1 MQLKLNSP
9 IYVGLLLFCLITIT
23 GVSSA
28 EKLDVSFVSQYNDLY
43 SDNSIS
49 NALVTQEQDFSS
61 HYGGSVYNVAVAGNY
76 AYVGQGQ
83 DMLVIDITDSSNP
96 SRVGRVTTPALV
108 NSVAV
113 SGNYAYVAN
122 GENGL
127 VIVDIANKTMPTI
140 KGNYSTDSANGVAV
154 SGNYAYVADGYNGL
168 QVVDVSNPDA
178 PSIEETCN
186 TAGYSSSVI
195 LSGNYAYVADGADG
209 LVVID
214 ITNPAN
220 PTIEATCDTSGRA
233 LDIAISGNYTYIA
246 DNSTGLVVINIT
258 EPASPTITGSV
269 NISTT
274 AIGVALSGNY
284 AYIVDGSA
292 SHLVVV
298 DITNKTSPTS
308 VEVYDDTEGYAY
320 DVAVSGNYAYT
331 AFGRSGLAIV
341 NITNPTSTST
351 AGQYDA
357 SGFASGV
364 AVSGNYAYLAYGYMG
379 LTIVDVS
386 NKESPT
392 LAGSYITTGYARDV
406 AVAGDYAYIADDTY
420 GLVIVDVADKESPT
434 PIGHYDTSGRS
445 WGVTVID
452 NYAYIADG
460 ANGFVIVNVA
470 NPNSPTLVGNCDT
483 PGNAETVAI
492 AGDYAYVADYESG
505 LTIIDISHPATP
517 TVVYTYDT
525 TGLAYGIS
533 VVNNCAY
540 IADGTNGLV
549 ILNVTNPASPTSMG
563 SYDTY
568 GAQNIVVSGNY
579 AYIAD
584 DGNGLVIIDISN
596 PESPVFED
604 SYNTAGLGYG
614 VAISG
619 SYVYVADFGNGLVI
633 LHVDTVPDTT
643 APASV
648 IGLNE
653 VSVGSSWINWAWTNP
668 TDEDFNHTTVY
679 IDGIFV
685 ENTSTGYY
693 NLTGLDEGTAHTIS
707 TKTVDTSGNI
717 NSTWANDSA
726 STTSPTDIIPPASI
740 TNLGEAD
747 VDSDWI
753 RWTWTNPADVDFS
766 HVMVYLNGTF
776 IANTTDSS
784 ISYYNATGLSEG
796 ATYTIGIQT
805 VDSSGNINSTT
816 VSDSAITRN
825 YPVVSGVS
833 GTNITKTSITLTWAA
848 SDDTTTV
855 QISRN
860 DVVIGN
866 VTGTTSYVDGSLTS
880 GTTYRYTLVPYNQD
894 GLEGE
899 AVSVSL
905 RTSSSSS
912 GGSSG
917 GSSSSGG
924 SGGAA
929 SVEDFANVATKD
941 VAKAYLRINTT
952 ATYQF
957 TKEGNP
963 IQSISLYSLK
973 NSGEIVSTVEVL
985 NNRSKLVNST
995 PEGNI
1000 YQYVNM
1006 WVGKAGFAT
1015 ASSIK
1020 DSHVKFKVNAS
1031 WIQQMGVSP
1040 SDVKLQRYNGNVW
1053 QVLPTTIVSNTTDYV
1068 VFESQ
1073 TPGFSPFA
1081 ITAEKVAL
1089 TASNGDVQSS
1099 NETKIP
1105 VSNVTQ
1111 TEDDHKEGTQS
1122 TASIW
1127 TIIAAILVIGFTV
1140 VGYTYL
1146 KKGK

>member
-1 MQLKLNSP
+1 M
-9 IYVGLLLFCLITIT
+9 IT

-49 NALVTQEQDFSS
+49 NALLTQEQDFSS

-76 AYVGQGQ
+76 AYLGQGQ

-96 SRVGRVTTPALV
+96 LRVGRVTTPALV
-108 NSVAV
+108 NNVAV

-154 SGNYAYVADGYNGL
+154 SGNYTYIADGYNGL
-168 QVVDVSNPDA
+168 VIVDVSNPDA
-178 PSIEETCN
+178 PSLKGTRN

-195 LSGNYAYVADGADG
+195 LSGNYAYVADGYNG

-214 ITNPAN
+214 VTNPEN
-220 PTIEATCDTSGRA
+220 PTITGTCDTSGKA

-331 AFGRSGLAIV
+331 AFGRSGFTIV

-392 LAGSYITTGYARDV
+392 LAGSHITTGYARDV

-420 GLVIVDVADKESPT
+420 GLVIVNVTNKASPS
-434 PIGHYDTSGRS
+434 PVGHYDTSGRS

-460 ANGFVIVNVA
+460 ANGLVIVNVA
-470 NPNSPTLVGNCDT
+470 NPDSPSLVGNCT
-483 PGNAETVAI
+483 ISGNAETVAI
-492 AGDYAYVADYESG
+492 AGDYAYVADGDSG
-505 LTIIDISHPATP
+505 LVIVNITDPANP
-517 TVVYTYDT
+517 TFVNSYNTA
-525 TGLAYGIS
+525 GHSYGIS

-549 ILNVTNPASPTSMG
+549 ILNVTNPATPTSMG
-563 SYDTY
+563 SCDTS
-568 GAQNIVVSGNY
+568 GAAENIVVSGNY

-648 IGLNE
+648 TGLNE
-653 VSVGSSWINWAWTNP
+653 ASVGSSWIRWTWTNP
-668 TDEDFNHTTVY
+668 SDEDFNHTTVY
-679 IDGIFV
+679 IDGAFV

-717 NSTWANDSA
+717 NSTWVNDSA

-740 TNLGEAD
+740 TNLGETD

-753 RWTWTNPADVDFS
+753 RWIWTNPADVDFS

-776 IANTTDSS
+776 IANTTDGS
-784 ISYYNATGLSEG
+784 ISYYNATELSEG
-796 ATYTIGIQT
+796 ATYTIGLKT

-880 GTTYRYTLVPYNQD
+880 GMTYRYTLVPYNQD

-941 VAKAYLRINTT
+941 VAKTYLRINTT

-1081 ITAEKVAL
+1081 ITAEKVVL

-1111 TEDDHKEGTQS
+1111 TEDNHKEETQS

-1127 TIIAAILVIGFTV
+1127 TIIVAILVIGFAV